1 MFYINNEINI
11 NIVYVYQFLF
21 IDKYEI
27 LFLVYCNKVIIN
39 FVLFFRSSDVI
50 CLMNDLILFYFIL
63 YFVLYDNSW

>member
-50 CLMNDLILFYFIL
+50 CFMNDLILFYFIL